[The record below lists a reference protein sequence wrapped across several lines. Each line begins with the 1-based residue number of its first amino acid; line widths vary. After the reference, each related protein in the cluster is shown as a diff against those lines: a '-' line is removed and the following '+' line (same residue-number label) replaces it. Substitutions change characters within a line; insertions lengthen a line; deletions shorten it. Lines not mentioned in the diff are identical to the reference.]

1 MNRHYLF
8 DMCSATILFDV
19 NNCLGRQSRGLR
31 MGSTRYRLVPSAT
44 NRESV
49 HAQFVARYA
58 LPHAPGPALQD
69 FAGGVADSDRHA
81 AADGGGA
88 DQPLNARVGSP
99 DIPHE

>member
-1 MNRHYLF
+1 
-8 DMCSATILFDV
+8 
-19 NNCLGRQSRGLR
+19 

-99 DIPHE
+99 DIPHEAGLRSADGGAGDLEHLTFRHAAHGPCWP